1 MTHNSR
7 LLVVI
12 ALTLVAS
19 AGFVPLLAVAD
30 APTGPSQLGTPGEP
44 TPSGD
49 EQSGDSNEEAGY
61 CSGIDPVSGQVCN
74 GVVDAA
80 RAIAHGYLEFA
91 RDVAEWSVEF
101 LVSRPVPL
109 DDGKMEL
116 VDRPTNAPMGTAY
129 DMWFTKGLPIGLA
142 LWGFAMVVLRLTTI
156 LPGGSAAAHQRKTL
170 RQKGWF
176 GLFFILASWIWAAV
190 ILHLSQ
196 GMILAVAPD
205 GADLVADFGSIGGNN
220 AAAGLGI
227 ILVWLSSGVLFLLIA
242 LVFGLSWVS
251 VFIFAPALP
260 VFIALSLVDFGPLSI
275 VSKVGQIGRDMF
287 VTVSFLPFPTALVLG
302 FGYPIINAA
311 RSAMPGPTSIVPGLG
326 VYALLTLCLWVIAL
340 LSPIMLFVGMRSMR
354 PFSSMAAGLLGA
366 VSATSLASASNKVGK
381 AGRAAT
387 SAASSASSSRV
398 DPVQGSPFS
407 SDKAGSTGTVGA
419 TGTSAAGALGSA
431 SGGLARSDNSA
442 TTSLG
447 ASSTSSSSGTS
458 RETFTDS
465 RIPSS
470 VSLNN
475 VVSRSDLAS
484 DQKYRAGYFK
494 PDGEFEG
501 VGGTTSDRDWTLNKG
516 YERLDKAYPDKTLVL
531 QGAEDDEFYDIRE
544 VIENERYGGPYSYA
558 QQTAESRETV
568 FNTRGQNE

>member
-1 MTHNSR
+1 
-7 LLVVI
+7 
-12 ALTLVAS
+12 
-19 AGFVPLLAVAD
+19 
-30 APTGPSQLGTPGEP
+30 
-44 TPSGD
+44 
-49 EQSGDSNEEAGY
+49 
-61 CSGIDPVSGQVCN
+61 
-74 GVVDAA
+74 
-80 RAIAHGYLEFA
+80 
-91 RDVAEWSVEF
+91 
-101 LVSRPVPL
+101 
-109 DDGKMEL
+109 
-116 VDRPTNAPMGTAY
+116 
-129 DMWFTKGLPIGLA
+129 
-142 LWGFAMVVLRLTTI
+142 
-156 LPGGSAAAHQRKTL
+156 
-170 RQKGWF
+170 
-176 GLFFILASWIWAAV
+176 
-190 ILHLSQ
+190 
-196 GMILAVAPD
+196 
-205 GADLVADFGSIGGNN
+205 
-220 AAAGLGI
+220 
-227 ILVWLSSGVLFLLIA
+227 
-242 LVFGLSWVS
+242 
-251 VFIFAPALP
+251 
-260 VFIALSLVDFGPLSI
+260 
-275 VSKVGQIGRDMF
+275 MF

-311 RSAMPGPTSIVPGLG
+311 RSAMPGPASIVPGLG

-340 LSPIMLFVGMRSMR
+340 LSPIMLFIGMRSMR
-354 PFSSMAAGLLGA
+354 PFSSMAAGFLGA

-387 SAASSASSSRV
+387 NAASSAASSSRV

-407 SDKAGSTGTVGA
+407 SDNTGSTGAVGA

-431 SGGLARSDNSA
+431 SGGLARSGNSA

-458 RETFTDS
+458 RESFTDS
-465 RIPSS
+465 RIPSG